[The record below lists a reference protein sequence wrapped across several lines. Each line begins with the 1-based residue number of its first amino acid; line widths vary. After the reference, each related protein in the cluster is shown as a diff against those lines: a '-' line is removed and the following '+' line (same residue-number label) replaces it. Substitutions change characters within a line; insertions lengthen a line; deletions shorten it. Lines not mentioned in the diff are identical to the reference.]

1 MQPSKQMRK
10 IELFFRPFSF
20 QMQMDGNVTGGQR
33 GATLKFYPLSSISS
47 SYSHLISDVLHK
59 VFVGCHYV
67 KWLFLH
73 LLLAE
78 LIELLEAMAVDD
90 FLQWPVVVASGVACV
105 VEEHDFSILS
115 RIGMPLG
122 KTFDVRVACVGEL
135 CP

>member
-1 MQPSKQMRK
+1 MPS
-10 IELFFRPFSF
+10 
-20 QMQMDGNVTGGQR
+20 G
-33 GATLKFYPLSSISS
+33 
-47 SYSHLISDVLHK
+47 
-59 VFVGCHYV
+59 
-67 KWLFLH
+67 LFLH
-73 LLLAE
+73 LLLVE

-105 VEEHDFSILS
+105 VEEHDFAILS